1 MGGRDGERARERER
15 VKVRE
20 RERERIL
27 ILLLISTDKGAMSE
41 GHSSLGSRSG
51 MAADVWS

>member
-1 MGGRDGERARERER
+1 MGGRDGERER

-20 RERERIL
+20 RKRERERIL

-41 GHSSLGSRSG
+41 GHSSLSSRSG